1 MFYKTDE
8 PHGLPHDPFKS
19 CVVPRPIAWVTTQHP
34 NGSVNLAPYSFFNA
48 LASEPPMVMI
58 AFNGYH
64 NDGGEKDSLHNIK
77 ASGDFVVNMVPL
89 ALQDAM
95 NLSSGPHA
103 HDVDELALAG
113 LTAAPS
119 QLVTPP
125 RVAEAPVHLE
135 CELFQEIELP
145 CTQPDSI
152 NRMIIGRVVGIH
164 IDDGVMVDGM
174 IDIDR
179 IKPLARLGYQ
189 DYTKV
194 DSIFKMTRPGS

>member
-8 PHGLPHDPFKS
+8 AHGLPHDPFKS
-19 CVVPRPIAWVTTQHP
+19 CVVPRPIAWVTTRHP
-34 NGSVNLAPYSFFNA
+34 NGAVNLAPYSFFNA

-64 NDGGEKDSLHNIK
+64 ADGGEKDSLHNIK

-89 ALQDAM
+89 ALQTAM
-95 NLSSGPHA
+95 NITSGPHA
-103 HDVDELALAG
+103 HDVDELELAG
-113 LTAAPS
+113 LTAVES
-119 QLVTPP
+119 RLVKAP

-135 CELFQEIELP
+135 CEFFQQVELP
-145 CTQPDSI
+145 STQPDSI
-152 NRMIIGRVVGIH
+152 NRMVIGRVVGIH
-164 IDDGVMVDGM
+164 IDDEVLVDGL

-189 DYTKV
+189 DYTAV
-194 DSIFKMTRPGS
+194 ERVFTMTRPG